1 MGRRKLLF
9 LISGSMV
16 AILFLS
22 FVLKPNANSLIIED
36 KINFPYKSQGL
47 NERQAAAHLL
57 SRFTYGATPGQ
68 IDEVLKIGLEKW
80 FQLQL
85 EGKLNEDTL
94 TQHLSKYE
102 FLNLS
107 NEEAD
112 KIFPKPAQVLKMAI
126 DDGIIPRDS
135 ISLLDRDEVR
145 SKIKNFVAEKNI
157 HNQRELVRQ
166 FINQRILRARYSS
179 NQLQEVLTGF
189 WFNHFNVSLTKPQ
202 VILLAPAY
210 ERDVIRPNVTGKFGD
225 LLLAT
230 AQSPAMLMYLDN
242 ASSSGDMES
251 VSATQNSERFQRFI
265 ERNQNSTDS
274 ATLIKVEK
282 LKNARKNK
290 GLNENYA
297 RELMELHTLGVD
309 GGYTQSD
316 VTQTARIF
324 TGWGLYPYDQ
334 RYAQGTKKMIE
345 TFGEEKLK
353 ESGFVRKGDFLFA
366 MNRHDIKEKIVLGK
380 TFPANGGYNEGVD
393 LLNMLS
399 HHAATAKF
407 ISKKLAVYFVSDNP
421 PQSLINKMTK
431 TFLEKD
437 GDIKAVLMTMV
448 SAPEFW
454 SIGAVRQKIKSP
466 FELVISATRA
476 LDSDIESPFQ
486 LFLKMGKMGQKI
498 YYYQAPTGF
507 PDNASHWVNA
517 GALLNRMNFGLDIAS
532 SQIRGTYTDL
542 LKLNQYH
549 EPENATAALI
559 TYVSILLP
567 EREMGPT
574 VKRLSPLLTTPEL
587 KDKLAIAAQNSS
599 PNQNSMID
607 SKKVMVNVD
616 DEINADD
623 SLGINLEE
631 NKIKDSIS
639 IKNMLAQIV
648 GIIIGSPEFQRR

>member
-1 MGRRKLLF
+1 MERRKLLL
-9 LISGSMV
+9 LISRSIV
-16 AILFLS
+16 AVLFLS
-22 FVLKPNANSLIIED
+22 FVLKPNANSLINED

-47 NERQAAAHLL
+47 SDRQAAAHLL

-112 KIFPKPAQVLKMAI
+112 KMFPKPAQVLKMAI
-126 DDGIIPRDS
+126 EDGIIPRDS
-135 ISLLDRDEVR
+135 ISLLSRDEVKSR
-145 SKIKNFVAEKNI
+145 IKSYVADKNI

-166 FINQRILRARYSS
+166 FVNQRILRARYSS

-251 VSATQNSERFQRFI
+251 VSNTQNRERFQRFI

-274 ATLIKVEK
+274 ATLLKVEK

-290 GLNENYA
+290 GLNENFA

-316 VTQTARIF
+316 VTQTARIL

-334 RYAQGTKKMIE
+334 RYAQGTKKLIE
-345 TFGEEKLK
+345 SIGEEKLK
-353 ESGFVRKGDFLFA
+353 ESGFVRNGDFLFA
-366 MNRHDIKEKIVLGK
+366 INRHDIKEKKVLGK
-380 TFPANGGYNEGVD
+380 TYPANGGYSEGVD
-393 LLNMLS
+393 LLNMLA
-399 HHAATAKF
+399 HHTSTAKF

-431 TFLEKD
+431 TFLDRD
-437 GDIKAVLMTMV
+437 GDIKAVLITMV
-448 SAPEFW
+448 TAPEFW
-454 SIGAVRQKIKSP
+454 SIGAVRQKTKSP
-466 FELVISATRA
+466 FELVVSATRA
-476 LDSDIESPFQ
+476 LDSDIDAPFQ
-486 LFLKMGKMGQKI
+486 LFLKMDKMGQKI

-507 PDNASHWVNA
+507 PDNATYWVNA

-532 SQIRGTYTDL
+532 GKIRGTYTDL

-574 VKRLSPLLTTPEL
+574 IKRLSPFLTTPGL
-587 KDKLAIAAQNSS
+587 KEKLAIATQSSS

-607 SKKVMVNVD
+607 SKKKMMNVE
-616 DEINADD
+616 DEIVSDD
-623 SLGINLEE
+623 SLDIDFNE
-631 NKIKDSIS
+631 NKIKSALSIE
-639 IKNMLAQIV
+639 NMLAQIV
-648 GIIIGSPEFQRR
+648 GIIIGSPEFQRK

>member
-1 MGRRKLLF
+1 MERRKLLL
-9 LISGSMV
+9 LISRSIV
-16 AILFLS
+16 AVLFLS
-22 FVLKPNANSLIIED
+22 FVLKPNANSLINED

-47 NERQAAAHLL
+47 SDRQAAAHLL

-112 KIFPKPAQVLKMAI
+112 KMFPKPAQVLKMAI
-126 DDGIIPRDS
+126 EDGIIPRDS
-135 ISLLDRDEVR
+135 ISLLSRDEVKSR
-145 SKIKNFVAEKNI
+145 IKSYVADKNI

-166 FINQRILRARYSS
+166 FVNQRILRARYSS

-251 VSATQNSERFQRFI
+251 VSNTQNRERFQRFI

-274 ATLIKVEK
+274 ATLLKVEK

-290 GLNENYA
+290 GLNENFA

-316 VTQTARIF
+316 VTQTARIL

-334 RYAQGTKKMIE
+334 RYAQGTKKLIE
-345 TFGEEKLK
+345 SIGEEKLK
-353 ESGFVRKGDFLFA
+353 ESGFVRNGDFLFA
-366 MNRHDIKEKIVLGK
+366 INRHDIKEKKVLGK
-380 TFPANGGYNEGVD
+380 TYPANGGYSEGVD
-393 LLNMLS
+393 LLNMLA
-399 HHAATAKF
+399 HHTSTAKF

-431 TFLEKD
+431 TFLDRD
-437 GDIKAVLMTMV
+437 GDIKAVLITMV
-448 SAPEFW
+448 TAPEFW
-454 SIGAVRQKIKSP
+454 SIGAVRQKTKSP
-466 FELVISATRA
+466 FELVVSATRA
-476 LDSDIESPFQ
+476 LDSDIDAPFQ
-486 LFLKMGKMGQKI
+486 LFLKMDKMGQKI

-507 PDNASHWVNA
+507 PDNATYWVNA

-532 SQIRGTYTDL
+532 GKIRGTYTDL

-574 VKRLSPLLTTPEL
+574 IKRLSPFLTTPGL
-587 KDKLAIAAQNSS
+587 KEKLAIATQSSS

-607 SKKVMVNVD
+607 SKKKMMNVE
-616 DEINADD
+616 DEIVSDD
-623 SLGINLEE
+623 SLDIDFNEKKMKSAL
-631 NKIKDSIS
+631 SIE
-639 IKNMLAQIV
+639 NMLAQIV
-648 GIIIGSPEFQRR
+648 GIIIGSPEFQRK

>member
-1 MGRRKLLF
+1 MERRKLLL
-9 LISGSMV
+9 LISRSIV
-16 AILFLS
+16 AVLFLS
-22 FVLKPNANSLIIED
+22 FVLKPNANSLINED

-47 NERQAAAHLL
+47 SDRQAAAHLL

-112 KIFPKPAQVLKMAI
+112 KMFPRPAQVLKMAI
-126 DDGIIPRDS
+126 EDGIIPRDS
-135 ISLLDRDEVR
+135 ISLLSRDEVKSR
-145 SKIKNFVAEKNI
+145 IKSYVADKNI
-157 HNQRELVRQ
+157 HNQKELVRQ
-166 FINQRILRARYSS
+166 FVNQRILRARYSS

-251 VSATQNSERFQRFI
+251 VSNTQNRERFQRFI

-274 ATLIKVEK
+274 ATLLKVEK

-290 GLNENYA
+290 GLNENFA

-316 VTQTARIF
+316 VTQTARIL

-334 RYAQGTKKMIE
+334 RYAQGTKKLIE
-345 TFGEEKLK
+345 SIGEEKLK
-353 ESGFVRKGDFLFA
+353 ESGFVRNGDFLFA
-366 MNRHDIKEKIVLGK
+366 INRHDIKEKKVLGK
-380 TFPANGGYNEGVD
+380 TYPANGGYSEGVD
-393 LLNMLS
+393 LLNMLA
-399 HHAATAKF
+399 HHTSTAKF

-431 TFLEKD
+431 TFLDRD
-437 GDIKAVLMTMV
+437 GDIKAVLITMV
-448 SAPEFW
+448 TAPEFW
-454 SIGAVRQKIKSP
+454 SIGAVRQKTKSP
-466 FELVISATRA
+466 FELVVSATRA
-476 LDSDIESPFQ
+476 LDSDIDAPFQ
-486 LFLKMGKMGQKI
+486 LFLKMDKMGQKI

-507 PDNASHWVNA
+507 PDNATYWVNA

-532 SQIRGTYTDL
+532 GKIRGTYTDL

-574 VKRLSPLLTTPEL
+574 IKRLSPFLTTPGL
-587 KDKLAIAAQNSS
+587 KEKLAIATQSSS

-607 SKKVMVNVD
+607 SKKKMMNVE
-616 DEINADD
+616 DEIVSDD
-623 SLGINLEE
+623 SLDIDFNE
-631 NKIKDSIS
+631 NKMKSALSIE
-639 IKNMLAQIV
+639 NMLAQIV
-648 GIIIGSPEFQRR
+648 GIIIGSPEFQRK

>member
-1 MGRRKLLF
+1 MGRRKLLL
-9 LISGSMV
+9 LISGSIV
-16 AILFLS
+16 AVLFLS
-22 FVLKPNANSLIIED
+22 FVLKPNANTLINED

-47 NERQAAAHLL
+47 SDRQAAAHLL

-112 KIFPKPAQVLKMAI
+112 KMFPKPAQVLKMAI
-126 DDGIIPRDS
+126 EDGIIPKDS
-135 ISLLDRDEVR
+135 ISLLGKDEVKSR
-145 SKIKNFVAEKNI
+145 IKSYVADKNI

-166 FINQRILRARYSS
+166 FVNQRILRARYSS

-251 VSATQNSERFQRFI
+251 VSNTQNRERFQRFI

-274 ATLIKVEK
+274 ATLLKVEK

-290 GLNENYA
+290 GLNENFA

-316 VTQTARIF
+316 VTQTARIL

-334 RYAQGTKKMIE
+334 RYAKGTKKLIE
-345 TFGEEKLK
+345 SIGEEKLK
-353 ESGFVRKGDFLFA
+353 QSGFVRNGDFLFA
-366 MNRHDIKEKIVLGK
+366 INRHDIKEKNVLGK
-380 TFPANGGYNEGVD
+380 TYPANGGYSEGVD
-393 LLNMLS
+393 LLNMLA
-399 HHAATAKF
+399 HHTSTAKF

-431 TFLEKD
+431 TFLDSD
-437 GDIKAVLMTMV
+437 GAIKAVLITMV
-448 SAPEFW
+448 TAPEFW
-454 SIGAVRQKIKSP
+454 SVGAVRQKTKSP
-466 FELVISATRA
+466 FELVVSATRA
-476 LDSDIESPFQ
+476 LDSDIDAPFQ
-486 LFLKMGKMGQKI
+486 LFLKMDKMGQKI

-507 PDNASHWVNA
+507 PDNATYWVNA

-532 SQIRGTYTDL
+532 GKIRGTYTDL

-574 VKRLSPLLTTPEL
+574 IKRLSPLLTTPGL
-587 KDKLAIAAQNSS
+587 KEKLAIATQSSS

-607 SKKVMVNVD
+607 SRKKMMD
-616 DEINADD
+616 IEDEIVSDD
-623 SLGINLEE
+623 SLDIDFNE
-631 NKIKDSIS
+631 NKIKSALS
-639 IKNMLAQIV
+639 TENMLAQIV
-648 GIIIGSPEFQRR
+648 GIIIGSPEFQRK